1 EVHVTGLDLDGNEVS
16 LEADE
21 LLARLIQHE
30 LDHLDG
36 VLLLD
41 HLEADERRAAL
52 RILRERYVDS
62 ALPGVGV
69 QGGTGPSGR
78 PPASGGLRLP

>member
-1 EVHVTGLDLDGNEVS
+1 VS

-36 VLLLD
+36 VLLID
-41 HLEADERRAAL
+41 HLERDDRRAAL
-52 RILRERYVDS
+52 RILRERYVDP
-62 ALPGVGV
+62 ALTGSGVR
-69 QGGTGPSGR
+69 PAAESGR
-78 PPASGGLRLP
+78 PSGGLRLP